1 MPLRRF
7 QIADD
12 GKLITKEDD
21 LNAVS
26 LASGDFDWL
35 DFESE
40 IPESTAEILADV
52 GVEPGILKNVCILIA
67 TLVS

>member
-40 IPESTAEILADV
+40 IPESTAEILLDV
-52 GVEPGILKNVCILIA
+52 GVEPGIIEEC
-67 TLVS
+67 LVVVLV

>member
-40 IPESTAEILADV
+40 MLELNLAL
-52 GVEPGILKNVCILIA
+52 LKNVCILIA